1 MGISQFFRRLNCFAS
16 AQRNQKSKR
25 QMEKELSSMQELI
38 RILEQ
43 DIQITRNTVEL
54 FKQRQKV
61 VEEKEKMR
69 RDTRYNLMAQV
80 EEIESELGQA
90 LEERKE
96 LMSLII
102 ECGIRKTALE
112 KDVQAMEKKA
122 EFFWEDLYD
131 PFPVS
136 KTSAKT
142 WQENLR
148 PVRST
153 SDLNKAVLK
162 PPLCFAQDADDL
174 QVWDVPYD
182 ASDDELFAERLRN
195 EVLITKSKETFV

>member
-1 MGISQFFRRLNCFAS
+1 
-16 AQRNQKSKR
+16 
-25 QMEKELSSMQELI
+25 MEKELSSMQELV
-38 RILEQ
+38 RILEE

-54 FKQRQKV
+54 FKQRQRA
-61 VEEKEKMR
+61 VEDKEKMR
-69 RDTRYNLMAQV
+69 RNTRHNLMAQV
-80 EEIESELGQA
+80 EQIESELGRA

-112 KDVQAMEKKA
+112 KDVQEMEKKA

-131 PFPVS
+131 PSPDP
-136 KTSAKT
+136 KTRAKA

-148 PVRST
+148 PVRSMN
-153 SDLNKAVLK
+153 DLNKAVPK

-174 QVWDVPYD
+174 PLWDVPYD
-182 ASDDELFAERLRN
+182 ASDDELFTERLRN
-195 EVLITKSKETFV
+195 EVLITKSKETFA